1 MSAGAERGAGG
12 GAAEAFALAGPVAAR
27 VVLEADDRFFAGHFP
42 DSPILPGVAQ
52 LALLER
58 ELSRI
63 AGRPL
68 ALGALRKLRFRRPAF
83 PGDALDLEASPR
95 GAETTF
101 VWRRAGEVVA
111 DGSARLVAAS
121 PLAADDAP
129 RFAPATDG
137 APRFAPATDGA
148 PRFAPATGGAP
159 ECLRAATEAATGG
172 APEGFRAAT
181 GGVEASSLLPHR
193 APARFAARVLRADDE
208 RLDLEALIPDESAF
222 VRDGAAPALLALEI
236 AAQAAA
242 CFETLVR
249 VRAGGAGEARRGYLV
264 GARDVVLDGG
274 PLPAGRPVLAAVRLA
289 ACAPPLSRYAFE
301 VGAGGRLRGEVS
313 TFLAE

>member
-137 APRFAPATDGA
+137 APRFAPAT
-148 PRFAPATGGAP
+148 GGAP

-208 RLDLEALIPDESAF
+208 RLDLEALVPEASAF
-222 VRDGAAPALLALEI
+222 VREGAAPALLALEI

-274 PLPAGRPVLAAVRLA
+274 PLPAGRPILAAVRLA

>member
-137 APRFAPATDGA
+137 APRFAPAT
-148 PRFAPATGGAP
+148 GGAP

-181 GGVEASSLLPHR
+181 GGAEASSLLPHR

-208 RLDLEALIPDESAF
+208 RLDLEALVPEASAF

-249 VRAGGAGEARRGYLV
+249 VRAGGPGEARRGYLV

-274 PLPAGRPVLAAVRLA
+274 PLPAGRPILAAVRLA

>member
-1 MSAGAERGAGG
+1 MSGADGAGRAGNTGRDGGG

-137 APRFAPATDGA
+137 APRFAPAT
-148 PRFAPATGGAP
+148 GGAP

-208 RLDLEALIPDESAF
+208 RLDLEALVPEASAF
-222 VRDGAAPALLALEI
+222 VREGAAPALLALEI

-274 PLPAGRPVLAAVRLA
+274 PLPAGRPILAAVRLA

>member
-137 APRFAPATDGA
+137 APRFAPAT
-148 PRFAPATGGAP
+148 GGAP

-208 RLDLEALIPDESAF
+208 RLDLEALVPEASAF

-274 PLPAGRPVLAAVRLA
+274 PLPAGRPILAAVRLA

>member
-1 MSAGAERGAGG
+1 MDGAD
-12 GAAEAFALAGPVAAR
+12 AFSLAGPVAAR

-121 PLAADDAP
+121 PLGDDDAP
-129 RFAPATDG
+129 RSAPATDG
-137 APRFAPATDGA
+137 APEG
-148 PRFAPATGGAP
+148 
-159 ECLRAATEAATGG
+159 LRAATEAATGG
-172 APEGFRAAT
+172 APERFRAAT

-208 RLDLEALIPDESAF
+208 RLDLEALVPEASAF

-274 PLPAGRPVLAAVRLA
+274 PLPAGRPILAAVRLA

>member
-137 APRFAPATDGA
+137 APRFAPAT
-148 PRFAPATGGAP
+148 GGAP

-193 APARFAARVLRADDE
+193 PPARFAARVRRADDAG
-208 RLDLEALIPDESAF
+208 LDLEALVPEASAF

-274 PLPAGRPVLAAVRLA
+274 PLPAGRPILAAVRLA

>member
-1 MSAGAERGAGG
+1 MSGADGAGRAGNTGRDGGG

-137 APRFAPATDGA
+137 APRFAPAT
-148 PRFAPATGGAP
+148 GGAP

-208 RLDLEALIPDESAF
+208 RLDLEALVPEASAF
-222 VRDGAAPALLALEI
+222 VREGAAPALLALEI

-249 VRAGGAGEARRGYLV
+249 VRAGGPGEARRGYLV

>member
-1 MSAGAERGAGG
+1 MSGADGAGRAGNTGRDGGG

-137 APRFAPATDGA
+137 APRFAPAT
-148 PRFAPATGGAP
+148 GGAP

-193 APARFAARVLRADDE
+193 APARFAARVLRADAE
-208 RLDLEALIPDESAF
+208 RLDLEALVPEASAF

-274 PLPAGRPVLAAVRLA
+274 PLPAGRPILAAVRLA

-313 TFLAE
+313 TFLAD

>member
-1 MSAGAERGAGG
+1 MSGADGAGRAGNTGRDGGG

-137 APRFAPATDGA
+137 APRFAPAT
-148 PRFAPATGGAP
+148 GGAP

-208 RLDLEALIPDESAF
+208 RLDLEALVPEASAF
-222 VRDGAAPALLALEI
+222 VREGAAPALLALEI

-249 VRAGGAGEARRGYLV
+249 VRAGGPGEARRGYLV

-274 PLPAGRPVLAAVRLA
+274 PLPAGRPILAAVRLA

>member
-68 ALGALRKLRFRRPAF
+68 ALGALRTLRFRRPAF

-159 ECLRAATEAATGG
+159 E
-172 APEGFRAAT
+172 GFRAAT

-208 RLDLEALIPDESAF
+208 RLDLEALVPEASAF
-222 VRDGAAPALLALEI
+222 VREGAAPALLALEI

-249 VRAGGAGEARRGYLV
+249 VRAGGPGEARRGYLV

-274 PLPAGRPVLAAVRLA
+274 PLPAGRPILAAVRLA

>member
-1 MSAGAERGAGG
+1 MSGAGG
-12 GAAEAFALAGPVAAR
+12 AGRVDGADAFSLAGPVAAR

-137 APRFAPATDGA
+137 APRFAPAT
-148 PRFAPATGGAP
+148 GGAP

-208 RLDLEALIPDESAF
+208 RLDLEALVPEASAF
-222 VRDGAAPALLALEI
+222 VREGAAPALLALEI

-249 VRAGGAGEARRGYLV
+249 VRAGGPGEARRGYLV

-274 PLPAGRPVLAAVRLA
+274 PLPAGRPILAAVRLA